1 MKIKICE
8 LGLLLIYRK
17 DKFKKVI
24 CPYTRGACSDDC
36 ALFPEPIPTYLT
48 PQPYKESGEE
58 DGVELA
64 LGCGG
69 YFVCKKEDFT
79 DLRGGASDFCL
90 M

>member
-1 MKIKICE
+1 MQSVVTHNRLK
-8 LGLLLIYRK
+8 LN
-17 DKFKKVI
+17 
-24 CPYTRGACSDDC
+24 
-36 ALFPEPIPTYLT
+36 
-48 PQPYKESGEE
+48 
-58 DGVELA
+58 GVELA

>member
-1 MKIKICE
+1 MKLVFCGYLEKN
-8 LGLLLIYRK
+8 
-17 DKFKKVI
+17 KFKKAI
-24 CPYTRGACSDDC
+24 CPYTREACSDDC

-79 DLRGGASDFCL
+79 DLRGGASYFCL